1 VTADAIDAGAITS
14 DKIFA
19 DAVNSEKIAADS
31 ISSNMLQSNSVT
43 ADKIAAD
50 LITVG
55 QGLGKESAPA
65 TCTANMRRG
74 TVEAYNVIVKWHED
88 GTGGNGFAITFERN
102 PSLSGGTASA
112 SYDSARAMTVE
123 ANGNVPV
130 NSIVNAINA
139 ARLNG
144 DQLVV
149 ASRQPGFTSG
159 SNTGTFG
166 SGVAD
171 ITCSLAGGV
180 KDRIDVTT
188 IDGGWITTGIITA
201 DRIDADV
208 RNYQFV
214 SKTSQFT
221 TATPIKYSMPPGVV
235 MTDWKEIFFSWTLE
249 TEEFPTGDE
258 LRFAGTNALSI
269 SLIPIGTMTNRP
281 TGLNKRLMNFAGGS
295 TSTLNEQQEVWRNS
309 AATEVYLKANRN
321 PEDNARIIEV
331 YLIGRA

>member
-65 TCTANMRRG
+65 SCTANMRRG
-74 TVEAYNVIVKWHED
+74 AVEAYNVIVKWHED

-180 KDRIDVTT
+180 KDRIEVTT
-188 IDGGWITTGIITA
+188 IDGGWITTGIVTA
-201 DRIDADV
+201 DHIDADV
-208 RNYQFV
+208 QNVRVLSTGKKRIGNSTEGNAHAIVLNDDMRNYSTIGGYAQDFGSEADDLWTPWGFDPSVLPVGDHRVKLTSEKFV
-214 SKTSQFT
+214 VRGSVFNVWRSSDGRTMYTYQ
-221 TATPIKYSMPPGVV
+221 
-235 MTDWKEIFFSWTLE
+235 
-249 TEEFPTGDE
+249 
-258 LRFAGTNALSI
+258 TNATEDANL
-269 SLIPIGTMTNRP
+269 
-281 TGLNKRLMNFAGGS
+281 FAILG
-295 TSTLNEQQEVWRNS
+295 V
-309 AATEVYLKANRN
+309 KN
-321 PEDNARIIEV
+321 PS
-331 YLIGRA
+331 